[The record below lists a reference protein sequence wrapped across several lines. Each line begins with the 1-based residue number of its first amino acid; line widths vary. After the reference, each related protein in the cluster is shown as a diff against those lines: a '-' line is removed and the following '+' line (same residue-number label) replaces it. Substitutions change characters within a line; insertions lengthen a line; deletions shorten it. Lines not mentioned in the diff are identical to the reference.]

1 MLTAM
6 LRLSL
11 PVLLL
16 LPSVALSQKG
26 GRPPIP
32 SRGDESETSMMQVS
46 RSGVFGDATLAT
58 RAKGKR
64 LVEALVAGILADLE
78 AMRP

>member
-26 GRPPIP
+26 GRPIP
-32 SRGDESETSMMQVS
+32 SRGDERETSMMQVS
-46 RSGVFGDATLAT
+46 RSGVLGDATLAT

-64 LVEALVAGILADLE
+64 LVEALVAGIPADLE
-78 AMRP
+78 ALRP